1 MLQIC
6 ELWNYLKI
14 KHPQN
19 VNKKNIIYMFFDCMI
34 CKTLNTN
41 GVSIP
46 FLEFNLK
53 KRGLNGLYVRLLII
67 NMTALILG
75 LRQTEKNC

>member
-1 MLQIC
+1 
-6 ELWNYLKI
+6 
-14 KHPQN
+14 
-19 VNKKNIIYMFFDCMI
+19 MFFDCMI